1 MFLNKVANALRPGE
15 TNLLFC
21 ELTASLKPS
30 DSPCLVD
37 VIVAVISVGL
47 CEVDGV
53 TSCAA
58 CVYEHSHKQPL
69 HWWQFDWCLLLCV
82 TDATLQLSLCVICC
96 LLVTLA
102 LNLKYFQMVD
112 NEPLCARIVPVSE
125 LTEWCGLIERLIVL
139 IKTCTIMSTLMS
151 RIRFESLPAVHGWNC
166 SSLSL
171 KEMHR
176 LRRSMKHA
184 WCFWHSH
191 GCAPW
196 IRPQGSGNSDLSCQ
210 REKVCADDLNC
221 SNLLFKQRLSL
232 LSLTQWRST
241 SQIC

>member
-1 MFLNKVANALRPGE
+1 MNTAISNHCTGGSLIGVCCCVLQTQLCSFLY
-15 TNLLFC
+15 
-21 ELTASLKPS
+21 
-30 DSPCLVD
+30 
-37 VIVAVISVGL
+37 VI
-47 CEVDGV
+47 
-53 TSCAA
+53 
-58 CVYEHSHKQPL
+58 
-69 HWWQFDWCLLLCV
+69 
-82 TDATLQLSLCVICC
+82 C

-112 NEPLCARIVPVSE
+112 NEPLCARIVSVSE

-196 IRPQGSGNSDLSCQ
+196 IRPRGSGNSDLSCQ

-221 SNLLFKQRLSL
+221 SNLLFKQRISL